1 MTKFFKLFLFFF
13 SFNNQA
19 LCQDSLLFYVPKMD
33 WIEEREEDSSSVFVT
48 WCSTDFIIFDQA
60 DSSYYFCSSG
70 LNYQIDD
77 STLSLAVESVGMW
90 RIQKRMFFKLPQLK
104 SIYSEAIFKKTKKW
118 SKVEQLSIAEKMIL
132 LNGVTYTVWNGKV
145 NFNRLKQFQECK
157 N

>member
-1 MTKFFKLFLFFF
+1 MAKFIKLFLFVFCV
-13 SFNNQA
+13 SYQA
-19 LCQDSLLFYVPKMD
+19 SSQSPLVFYIPNLEWEQELEV
-33 WIEEREEDSSSVFVT
+33 DSSTVFVT
-48 WCSTDFIIFDQA
+48 WCSTDFIIFDKA

-70 LNYQIDD
+70 VNYQIDD
-77 STLSLAVESVGMW
+77 STLSLAVESVAMW
-90 RIQKRMFFKLPQLK
+90 RIQKRNFFKLPQLK

-118 SKVEQLSIAEKMIL
+118 SKVEQLSIAENMIL

>member
-1 MTKFFKLFLFFF
+1 MKCIILQVLVFFTCY
-13 SFNNQA
+13 QA
-19 LCQDSLLFYVPKMD
+19 SSQSSLVFYIPNLEWEQELEV
-33 WIEEREEDSSSVFVT
+33 DSSTVFVT
-48 WCSTDFIIFDQA
+48 WCSTDFLIFDQA

-70 LNYQIDD
+70 VNYQIDD
-77 STLSLAVESVGMW
+77 STLSLAVESVAMW

-118 SKVEQLSIAEKMIL
+118 SKVEQLSIAENMIL